1 MFAHAKS
8 ILYLYFLGVY
18 VICDKTSISNTIDI
32 FQGLFENLLSIT
44 IKILKTIFYI
54 CVFWVTRMV
63 ISEGKK

>member
-8 ILYLYFLGVY
+8 ILYLQLFGVIL
-18 VICDKTSISNTIDI
+18 ICDKNSLTNTIDI

>member
-1 MFAHAKS
+1 M
-8 ILYLYFLGVY
+8 
-18 VICDKTSISNTIDI
+18 ICDKTSISNTIDI